1 MIQETKKSKISMQID
16 SVFDENLLLGSYT
29 AVFLLSSSHGEKQR
43 EFYSLSSYSS
53 TNSIMWAPP
62 S

>member
-1 MIQETKKSKISMQID
+1 MIQETKKSKINMQID

-29 AVFLLSSSHGEKQR
+29 AVFLLSSSHDEKQR
-43 EFYSLSSYSS
+43 EFYSLSSDRG
-53 TNSIMWAPP
+53 TDSIMWALP